1 MAPTPTTSR
10 LGSIRSKPTGK
21 QRSEGADAPAGS
33 GRGTGT
39 PTSPTRRTRSS
50 TPSATPS
57 KGGEA
62 TEGGPTTEP
71 TTTTTTGGEGGDG
84 STGTGRGRRGN
95 FAPRLNAARGS
106 GGKGK
111 KASKEPAA
119 EDVSLPSGVE
129 KLVREA
135 RAATRGGGKG
145 SVDPSMPIKRGA
157 RIAAP
162 GDSDRVMIGGG
173 AAPAPASKKAAASK
187 AVAAAATT
195 EVTLPSSKTKKDAKD
210 EPMDVDDDDKSD
222 SESGSDAKDT
232 AMDVGTAPTRQ
243 VRMSRQKQA
252 ALAMEN
258 AARQVQPQRATT
270 ENMYDA
276 EQDWTDKDQYY
287 PTVLTTSSREVET
300 SSVGDAIR
308 DTNGEDYVVFQLPS
322 DLPLRNK
329 SASDQMEVDGVID
342 LGDDLKPQDCVRKV
356 SELSDGQLGELKI
369 HADGSVKLCI
379 GNAIFDVTQGTPYQH
394 AEQLARLDED
404 LEQCVILGKSTTRV
418 TCIPDV
424 THLLL

>member
-71 TTTTTTGGEGGDG
+71 TTTTTGGEGGDG

-187 AVAAAATT
+187 AAAAAATT

-270 ENMYDA
+270 EKMYDA

>member
-1 MAPTPTTSR
+1 M
-10 LGSIRSKPTGK
+10 
-21 QRSEGADAPAGS
+21 
-33 GRGTGT
+33 
-39 PTSPTRRTRSS
+39 
-50 TPSATPS
+50 
-57 KGGEA
+57 
-62 TEGGPTTEP
+62 
-71 TTTTTTGGEGGDG
+71 
-84 STGTGRGRRGN
+84 GTGRGRRGN
-95 FAPRLNAARGS
+95 FAPRLNVARGS

-111 KASKEPAA
+111 KASKEPTAE

-135 RAATRGGGKG
+135 RAATRGGGRG

-173 AAPAPASKKAAASK
+173 SAPAPASKKASASK
-187 AVAAAATT
+187 AAATAAAD
-195 EVTLPSSKTKKDAKD
+195 EVTLPSSKTKTTVKN
-210 EPMDVDDDDKSD
+210 EPMDVDDDKSVSASD
-222 SESGSDAKDT
+222 SDAKDT
-232 AMDVGTAPTRQ
+232 AMDVSTAPTRQ

-270 ENMYDA
+270 EKMYDA
-276 EQDWTDKDQYY
+276 EQDWTDKNQYY

-300 SSVGDAIR
+300 SSVGDVIR

-404 LEQCVILGKSTTRV
+404 RQRCVILGKSTTRV